1 MSLQLPFYGFLSER
15 EVLVLNNTVKKSRQR
30 FRFGAMKQQYLM
42 MLPTII
48 MVLLFGIFP
57 LVYVLYYSF
66 FKYDGFSTPLF
77 IGFRNYI
84 RLFQDATYW
93 NSVINTLQ
101 MGIAIPLVQIP
112 CSLLLAVL
120 LNQKFRGQSLARAI
134 IFIPN
139 ITSTAI
145 MAIVFYFMF
154 ASYNGIVNGVLIKF
168 GLIDRAIEWF
178 GNGMMAKFVIVMFCT
193 WSGVGFYMVLFLSA
207 LQSIPSD
214 VYESAKVDG
223 ANKFQTFFK
232 ITIPMMG
239 SMFQTITAL
248 CIMNALKLFDSVKAL
263 TNGGPGNTTEVMT
276 MYIYRYFFETMG
288 TAQQGYAS
296 AISIL
301 STILVMVITFVYI
314 RLTRRMNYT

>member
-1 MSLQLPFYGFLSER
+1 MKTNNRKKGFLAS
-15 EVLVLNNTVKKSRQR
+15 LGTY
-30 FRFGAMKQQYLM
+30 KQPYLM

-48 MVLLFGIFP
+48 LVMLFGIYP
-57 LVYVLYYSF
+57 LIYVFYYSF
-66 FKYDGFSTPLF
+66 FKYDGFSPAIFVGL
-77 IGFRNYI
+77 RNYI
-84 RLFQDATYW
+84 RIFNDGTYW

-120 LNQKFRGQSLARAI
+120 LNKRFRGQSLARAV
-134 IFIPN
+134 IFVPN

-145 MAIVFYFMF
+145 IAIVFYFMF
-154 ASYNGIVNGVLIKF
+154 ASYNGIINGVLMKL
-168 GLIDRAIEWF
+168 GLIDKAIEWF
-178 GNGMMAKFVIVMFCT
+178 GNGLMAKIVIVLFCT

-207 LQSIPSD
+207 LQSIPSE
-214 VYESAKVDG
+214 VYESSKVDG
-223 ANKFQTFFK
+223 ANGVQTFFR

-263 TNGGPGNTTEVMT
+263 TNGGPGNSTEVMT

-288 TAQQGYAS
+288 TSQQGYAS
-296 AISIL
+296 AVSIL
-301 STILVMVITFVYI
+301 STVLVMLVTLIYI
-314 RLTRRMNYT
+314 RSTRKMNY

>member
-1 MSLQLPFYGFLSER
+1 
-15 EVLVLNNTVKKSRQR
+15 
-30 FRFGAMKQQYLM
+30 M

-48 MVLLFGIFP
+48 LVMLFGIYP
-57 LVYVLYYSF
+57 LIYVFYYSF
-66 FKYDGFSTPLF
+66 FKYDGFSPAIFVGL
-77 IGFRNYI
+77 RNYI
-84 RLFQDATYW
+84 RIFNDGTYW

-120 LNQKFRGQSLARAI
+120 LNKRFRGQSLARAV
-134 IFIPN
+134 IFVPN

-154 ASYNGIVNGVLIKF
+154 ASYNGIINGVLMKL
-168 GLIDRAIEWF
+168 GLIDKAIEWF
-178 GNGMMAKFVIVMFCT
+178 GNGLMAKIVIVLFCT

-207 LQSIPSD
+207 LQSIPSE
-214 VYESAKVDG
+214 VYESSKVDG
-223 ANKFQTFFK
+223 ANGVQTFFR

-263 TNGGPGNTTEVMT
+263 TNGGPGNSTEVMT

-288 TAQQGYAS
+288 TSQQGYAS
-296 AISIL
+296 AVSIL
-301 STILVMVITFVYI
+301 STVLVMLVTFIYI
-314 RLTRRMNYT
+314 RSTRKMNY

>member
-1 MSLQLPFYGFLSER
+1 MA
-15 EVLVLNNTVKKSRQR
+15 TVKGNGRKKRLWAEIKGYR
-30 FRFGAMKQQYLM
+30 QQYLM
-42 MLPTII
+42 MTPTII
-48 MVLLFGIFP
+48 MVMMFGIYP
-57 LVYVLYYSF
+57 LLYVLYYSF
-66 FKYDGFSTPLF
+66 FKYDGFSEPLF
-77 IGFRNYI
+77 IGLRNYV
-84 RLFQDATYW
+84 RLFQDSTYW
-93 NSVINTLQ
+93 NSVKNTLQ
-101 MGIAIPLVQIP
+101 MGVAIPLVQIP

-120 LNQKFRGQSLARAI
+120 LNQKFRGQSLARAV
-134 IFIPN
+134 IFVPN

-154 ASYNGIVNGVLIKF
+154 ASYNGIINGVLMKL
-168 GLIDRAIEWF
+168 GVIDRAIEWF
-178 GNGMMAKFVIVMFCT
+178 GNGMMAKIVIVLFCT

-207 LQSIPSD
+207 LQSIPSE

-223 ANKFQTFFK
+223 ANKVQTFFG

-263 TNGGPGNTTEVMT
+263 TNGGPGNSTEVMT

-296 AISIL
+296 AVSIL
-301 STILVMVITFVYI
+301 STILVMVITLVYV
-314 RLTRRMNYT
+314 RCTKKMNYQ

>member
-1 MSLQLPFYGFLSER
+1 MSKVKTNNRKKGFLAS
-15 EVLVLNNTVKKSRQR
+15 LGTY
-30 FRFGAMKQQYLM
+30 KQPYLM

-48 MVLLFGIFP
+48 LVMLFGIYP
-57 LVYVLYYSF
+57 LIYVFYYSF
-66 FKYDGFSTPLF
+66 FKYDGFSPAIFVGL
-77 IGFRNYI
+77 RNYI
-84 RLFQDATYW
+84 RIFNDGTYW

-120 LNQKFRGQSLARAI
+120 LNKRFRGQSLARAV
-134 IFIPN
+134 IFVPN

-154 ASYNGIVNGVLIKF
+154 ASYNGIVNGVLMKL
-168 GLIDRAIEWF
+168 GLIDKAIEWF
-178 GNGMMAKFVIVMFCT
+178 GNGLMAKIVIVLFCT

-207 LQSIPSD
+207 LQSIPSE
-214 VYESAKVDG
+214 VYESSKVDG
-223 ANKFQTFFK
+223 ANGVQTFFR

-263 TNGGPGNTTEVMT
+263 TNGGPGNSTEVMT

-288 TAQQGYAS
+288 TSQQGYAS
-296 AISIL
+296 AVSIL
-301 STILVMVITFVYI
+301 STVLVMLVTLIYI
-314 RLTRRMNYT
+314 RSTRKMNY

>member
-1 MSLQLPFYGFLSER
+1 VKTNNRKKGFLAS
-15 EVLVLNNTVKKSRQR
+15 LGTY
-30 FRFGAMKQQYLM
+30 KQPYLM

-48 MVLLFGIFP
+48 LVMLFGIYP
-57 LVYVLYYSF
+57 LIYVFYYSF
-66 FKYDGFSTPLF
+66 FKYDGFSPAIFVGL
-77 IGFRNYI
+77 RNYI
-84 RLFQDATYW
+84 RIFNDGTYW

-120 LNQKFRGQSLARAI
+120 LNKRFRGQSLARAV
-134 IFIPN
+134 IFVPN

-154 ASYNGIVNGVLIKF
+154 ASYNGIVNGVLMKL
-168 GLIDRAIEWF
+168 GLIDKAIEWF
-178 GNGMMAKFVIVMFCT
+178 GNGLMAKIVIVLFCT

-207 LQSIPSD
+207 LQSIPSE
-214 VYESAKVDG
+214 VYESSKVDG
-223 ANKFQTFFK
+223 ANGVQTFFR

-263 TNGGPGNTTEVMT
+263 TNGGPGNSTEVMT

-288 TAQQGYAS
+288 TSQQGYAS
-296 AISIL
+296 AVSIL
-301 STILVMVITFVYI
+301 STVLVMLVTLIYI
-314 RLTRRMNYT
+314 RSTRKMNY

>member
-1 MSLQLPFYGFLSER
+1 
-15 EVLVLNNTVKKSRQR
+15 
-30 FRFGAMKQQYLM
+30 
-42 MLPTII
+42 
-48 MVLLFGIFP
+48 MVILFGVYP
-57 LVYVLYYSF
+57 LLYVLYYSF
-66 FKYDGFSTPLF
+66 FKYDGFSPAVFVGL
-77 IGFRNYI
+77 RNYT
-84 RLFQDATYW
+84 RLFKDATYW

-101 MGIAIPLVQIP
+101 MGVAIPLVQIP

-120 LNQKFRGQSLARAI
+120 LNQRFKGQSLARAV
-134 IFIPN
+134 IFVPN

-154 ASYNGIVNGVLIKF
+154 ASYNGIINGVLIKM
-168 GLIDRAIEWF
+168 GLIEKAIEWF
-178 GNGMMAKFVIVMFCT
+178 GNGTMAKIVIVLFCT

-214 VYESAKVDG
+214 VYESARVDG
-223 ANKFQTFFK
+223 ANKIQTFFR

-263 TNGGPGNTTEVMT
+263 TNGGPGNSTEVMT

-301 STILVMVITFVYI
+301 STVLVMFITLLYI
-314 RLTRRMNYT
+314 RATKNMNY

>member
-1 MSLQLPFYGFLSER
+1 MA
-15 EVLVLNNTVKKSRQR
+15 TVKGNGRKKRLWAEIKGYR
-30 FRFGAMKQQYLM
+30 QQYLM
-42 MLPTII
+42 MTPTII
-48 MVLLFGIFP
+48 MVMMFGIYP
-57 LVYVLYYSF
+57 LLYVLYYSF
-66 FKYDGFSTPLF
+66 FKYDGFSEPLF
-77 IGFRNYI
+77 IGLRNYV
-84 RLFQDATYW
+84 RLFQDSTYW
-93 NSVINTLQ
+93 NSVKNTLQ
-101 MGIAIPLVQIP
+101 MGVAIPLVQIP

-120 LNQKFRGQSLARAI
+120 LNQKFRGQSLARAV
-134 IFIPN
+134 IFVPN

-154 ASYNGIVNGVLIKF
+154 ASYNGIINGVLMKL
-168 GLIDRAIEWF
+168 GVIDRAIEWF
-178 GNGMMAKFVIVMFCT
+178 GNGMMAKTVIVLFCT

-207 LQSIPSD
+207 LQSIPSE

-223 ANKFQTFFK
+223 ANKVQTFFG

-263 TNGGPGNTTEVMT
+263 TNGGPGNSTEVMT

-296 AISIL
+296 AVSIL
-301 STILVMVITFVYI
+301 STILVMVITLVYV
-314 RLTRRMNYT
+314 RCTRKMNY

>member
-1 MSLQLPFYGFLSER
+1 MKTNNRKKGFLAS
-15 EVLVLNNTVKKSRQR
+15 LGTY
-30 FRFGAMKQQYLM
+30 KQPYLM

-48 MVLLFGIFP
+48 LVMLFGIYP
-57 LVYVLYYSF
+57 LIYVFYYSF
-66 FKYDGFSTPLF
+66 FKYDGFSPAIFVGL
-77 IGFRNYI
+77 RNYI
-84 RLFQDATYW
+84 RIFNDGTYW

-120 LNQKFRGQSLARAI
+120 LNKRFRGQSLARAV
-134 IFIPN
+134 IFVPN

-154 ASYNGIVNGVLIKF
+154 ASYNGIINGVLMKL

-178 GNGMMAKFVIVMFCT
+178 GNGLMAKIVIVLFCT

-207 LQSIPSD
+207 LQSIPSE
-214 VYESAKVDG
+214 VYESSKVDG
-223 ANKFQTFFK
+223 ANGVQTFFR

-263 TNGGPGNTTEVMT
+263 TNGGPGNSTEVMT

-288 TAQQGYAS
+288 TSQQGYAS
-296 AISIL
+296 AVSIL
-301 STILVMVITFVYI
+301 STVLVMLVTLIYI
-314 RLTRRMNYT
+314 RSTRKMNY

>member
-1 MSLQLPFYGFLSER
+1 MSKVKTNNRKKGFLAS
-15 EVLVLNNTVKKSRQR
+15 LGTY
-30 FRFGAMKQQYLM
+30 KQPYLM

-48 MVLLFGIFP
+48 LVMLFGIYP
-57 LVYVLYYSF
+57 LIYVFYYSF
-66 FKYDGFSTPLF
+66 FKYDGFSPAIFVGL
-77 IGFRNYI
+77 RNYI
-84 RLFQDATYW
+84 RIFNDGTYW

-120 LNQKFRGQSLARAI
+120 LNKRFRGQSLARAV
-134 IFIPN
+134 IFVPN

-154 ASYNGIVNGVLIKF
+154 ASYNGIINGVLMKL
-168 GLIDRAIEWF
+168 GLIDKAIEWF
-178 GNGMMAKFVIVMFCT
+178 GNGLMAKIVIVLFCT

-207 LQSIPSD
+207 LQSIPSE
-214 VYESAKVDG
+214 VYESSKVDG
-223 ANKFQTFFK
+223 ANGVQTFFR

-263 TNGGPGNTTEVMT
+263 TNGGPGNSTEVMT

-288 TAQQGYAS
+288 TSQQGYAS
-296 AISIL
+296 AVSIL
-301 STILVMVITFVYI
+301 STVLVMLVTFIYI
-314 RLTRRMNYT
+314 RSTRKMNY

>member
-1 MSLQLPFYGFLSER
+1 MKTNNRKKGFLAT
-15 EVLVLNNTVKKSRQR
+15 LGTY
-30 FRFGAMKQQYLM
+30 KQPYLM

-48 MVLLFGIFP
+48 LVVLFGIYP
-57 LVYVLYYSF
+57 LIYVFYYSF
-66 FKYDGFSTPLF
+66 FKYDGFSPAIFVGL
-77 IGFRNYI
+77 RNYI
-84 RLFQDATYW
+84 RIFNDGTYW

-101 MGIAIPLVQIP
+101 MGVAIPLVQIP

-120 LNQKFRGQSLARAI
+120 LNKRFRGQSLARAV
-134 IFIPN
+134 IFVPN

-154 ASYNGIVNGVLIKF
+154 ASYNGIINGVLMKL
-168 GLIDRAIEWF
+168 GLIDKAIEWF
-178 GNGMMAKFVIVMFCT
+178 GNGLMAKIVIVLFCT

-207 LQSIPSD
+207 LQSIPSE
-214 VYESAKVDG
+214 VYESSKVDG
-223 ANKFQTFFK
+223 ANGVQTFFR

-263 TNGGPGNTTEVMT
+263 TNGGPGNSTEVMT

-288 TAQQGYAS
+288 TSQQGYAS
-296 AISIL
+296 AVSIL
-301 STILVMVITFVYI
+301 STVLVMMVTMIYI
-314 RLTRRMNYT
+314 RSTRKMNY

>member
-1 MSLQLPFYGFLSER
+1 MKTNNRKKGFLAS
-15 EVLVLNNTVKKSRQR
+15 LGTY
-30 FRFGAMKQQYLM
+30 KQPYLM

-48 MVLLFGIFP
+48 LVMLFGIYP
-57 LVYVLYYSF
+57 LIYVFYYSF
-66 FKYDGFSTPLF
+66 FKYDGFSPAIFVGL
-77 IGFRNYI
+77 RNYI
-84 RLFQDATYW
+84 RIFNDGTYW

-120 LNQKFRGQSLARAI
+120 LNKRFRGQSLARAV
-134 IFIPN
+134 IFVPN

-154 ASYNGIVNGVLIKF
+154 ASYNGIINGVLMKL
-168 GLIDRAIEWF
+168 GLIDKAIEWF
-178 GNGMMAKFVIVMFCT
+178 GNGLMAKIVIVLFCT

-207 LQSIPSD
+207 LQSIPSE
-214 VYESAKVDG
+214 VYESSKVDG
-223 ANKFQTFFK
+223 ANGVQTFFR

-263 TNGGPGNTTEVMT
+263 TNGGPGNSTEVMT

-288 TAQQGYAS
+288 TSQQGYAS
-296 AISIL
+296 AVSIL
-301 STILVMVITFVYI
+301 STVLVMLVTFIYI
-314 RLTRRMNYT
+314 RSTRKMNY

>member
-1 MSLQLPFYGFLSER
+1 MKGNGR
-15 EVLVLNNTVKKSRQR
+15 KKRLWAEIKGYR
-30 FRFGAMKQQYLM
+30 QQYLM
-42 MLPTII
+42 MTPTII
-48 MVLLFGIFP
+48 MVMMFGIYP
-57 LVYVLYYSF
+57 LLYVLYYSF
-66 FKYDGFSTPLF
+66 FKYDGFSEPLF
-77 IGFRNYI
+77 IGLRNYV
-84 RLFQDATYW
+84 RLFQDSTYW
-93 NSVINTLQ
+93 NSVKNTLQ
-101 MGIAIPLVQIP
+101 MGVAIPLVQIP

-120 LNQKFRGQSLARAI
+120 LNQKFRGQSLARAV
-134 IFIPN
+134 IFVPN

-154 ASYNGIVNGVLIKF
+154 ASYNGIINGVLMKL
-168 GLIDRAIEWF
+168 GVIDRAIEWF
-178 GNGMMAKFVIVMFCT
+178 GNGMMAKTVIVLFCT

-207 LQSIPSD
+207 LQSIPSE

-223 ANKFQTFFK
+223 ANKVQTFFG

-263 TNGGPGNTTEVMT
+263 TNGGPGNSTEVMT

-296 AISIL
+296 AVSIL
-301 STILVMVITFVYI
+301 STILVMVITLVYV
-314 RLTRRMNYT
+314 RCTRKMNY

>member
-1 MSLQLPFYGFLSER
+1 
-15 EVLVLNNTVKKSRQR
+15 
-30 FRFGAMKQQYLM
+30 
-42 MLPTII
+42 
-48 MVLLFGIFP
+48 
-57 LVYVLYYSF
+57 
-66 FKYDGFSTPLF
+66 
-77 IGFRNYI
+77 
-84 RLFQDATYW
+84 
-93 NSVINTLQ
+93 
-101 MGIAIPLVQIP
+101 MGVAIPLVQIP

-120 LNQKFRGQSLARAI
+120 LNQRFKGQSLARAV
-134 IFIPN
+134 IFVPN

-154 ASYNGIVNGVLIKF
+154 ASYNGIINGVLIKM
-168 GLIDRAIEWF
+168 GLIEKAIEWF
-178 GNGMMAKFVIVMFCT
+178 GNGTMAKIVIVLFCT

-214 VYESAKVDG
+214 VYESARVDG
-223 ANKFQTFFK
+223 ANKIQTFFR

-263 TNGGPGNTTEVMT
+263 TNGGPGNSTEVMT

-301 STILVMVITFVYI
+301 STVLVMFITLLYI
-314 RLTRRMNYT
+314 RATKNMNY

>member
-1 MSLQLPFYGFLSER
+1 
-15 EVLVLNNTVKKSRQR
+15 VATVKGNGRKKRLWAEIKGYR
-30 FRFGAMKQQYLM
+30 QQYLM
-42 MLPTII
+42 MTPTII
-48 MVLLFGIFP
+48 MVMMFGIYP
-57 LVYVLYYSF
+57 LLYVLYYSF
-66 FKYDGFSTPLF
+66 FKYDGFSEPLF
-77 IGFRNYI
+77 IGLRNYV
-84 RLFQDATYW
+84 RLFQDSTYW
-93 NSVINTLQ
+93 NSVKNTLQ
-101 MGIAIPLVQIP
+101 MGVAIPLVQIP

-120 LNQKFRGQSLARAI
+120 LNQKFRGQSLARAV
-134 IFIPN
+134 IFVPN

-154 ASYNGIVNGVLIKF
+154 ASYNGIINGVLMKL
-168 GLIDRAIEWF
+168 GVIDRAIEWF
-178 GNGMMAKFVIVMFCT
+178 GNGMMAKIVIVLFCT

-207 LQSIPSD
+207 LQSIPSE

-223 ANKFQTFFK
+223 ANKVQTFFG

-263 TNGGPGNTTEVMT
+263 TNGGPGNSTEVMT

-296 AISIL
+296 AVSIL
-301 STILVMVITFVYI
+301 STILVMVITLVYV
-314 RLTRRMNYT
+314 RCTKKMNYQ

>member
-1 MSLQLPFYGFLSER
+1 MKAVG
-15 EVLVLNNTVKKSRQR
+15 KKTSVIARM
-30 FRFGAMKQQYLM
+30 GKCKQQYLM
-42 MLPTII
+42 MSPTII
-48 MVLLFGIFP
+48 MVLLFGVFP
-57 LVYVLYYSF
+57 LLYVLYYSF
-66 FKYDGFSTPLF
+66 FKYDGFSPAVF
-77 IGFRNYI
+77 VGFRNYL
-84 RLFQDATYW
+84 RLFQDGTYW

-101 MGIAIPLVQIP
+101 MGVAIPLIQIP

-120 LNQKFRGQSLARAI
+120 LNQRFRGQSLARAI
-134 IFIPN
+134 IFVPN

-154 ASYNGIVNGVLIKF
+154 ASYNGIVNGVLIKL
-168 GLIDRAIEWF
+168 GLIDKAIEWF
-178 GNGMMAKFVIVMFCT
+178 GNGMMAKIVIVLFCT

-239 SMFQTITAL
+239 SMLQTITAL

-296 AISIL
+296 AVSIL
-301 STILVMVITFVYI
+301 STVLVMIITLIYI
-314 RLTRRMNYT
+314 WATRRMNY

>member
-1 MSLQLPFYGFLSER
+1 MKTAGTNKGFLAR
-15 EVLVLNNTVKKSRQR
+15 LGKY
-30 FRFGAMKQQYLM
+30 KQSYLM
-42 MLPTII
+42 MSPTIL
-48 MVLLFGIFP
+48 MVILFGVYP
-57 LVYVLYYSF
+57 LLYVLYYSF
-66 FKYDGFSTPLF
+66 FKYDGFSPAVFVGL
-77 IGFRNYI
+77 RNYT
-84 RLFQDATYW
+84 RLFKDATYW

-101 MGIAIPLVQIP
+101 MGVAIPLVQIP

-120 LNQKFRGQSLARAI
+120 LNQRFKGQSLARAV
-134 IFIPN
+134 IFVPN

-154 ASYNGIVNGVLIKF
+154 ASYNGIINGVLIKM
-168 GLIDRAIEWF
+168 GLIEKAIEWF
-178 GNGMMAKFVIVMFCT
+178 GNGTMAKIVIVLFCT

-214 VYESAKVDG
+214 VYESARVDG
-223 ANKFQTFFK
+223 ANKIQTFFR

-263 TNGGPGNTTEVMT
+263 TNGGPGNSTEVMT

-301 STILVMVITFVYI
+301 STVLVMFITLLYI
-314 RLTRRMNYT
+314 RATKNMNY

>member
-1 MSLQLPFYGFLSER
+1 MSKVKTNNRKKGFLAS
-15 EVLVLNNTVKKSRQR
+15 LGTY
-30 FRFGAMKQQYLM
+30 KQPYLM

-48 MVLLFGIFP
+48 LVMLFGIYP
-57 LVYVLYYSF
+57 LIYVFYYSF
-66 FKYDGFSTPLF
+66 FKYDGFSPAIFVGL
-77 IGFRNYI
+77 RNYI
-84 RLFQDATYW
+84 RIFNDGTYW

-120 LNQKFRGQSLARAI
+120 LNKRFRGQSLARAV
-134 IFIPN
+134 IFVPN

-154 ASYNGIVNGVLIKF
+154 ASYNGIINGVLMKL
-168 GLIDRAIEWF
+168 GLIDKAIEWF
-178 GNGMMAKFVIVMFCT
+178 GNGLMAKIVIVLFCT

-207 LQSIPSD
+207 LQRIRSE
-214 VYESAKVDG
+214 VYESSKVDG
-223 ANKFQTFFK
+223 ANGVQTFFR

-263 TNGGPGNTTEVMT
+263 TNGGPGNSTEVMT

-288 TAQQGYAS
+288 TSQQGYAS
-296 AISIL
+296 AVSIL
-301 STILVMVITFVYI
+301 STVLVMLVTFIYI
-314 RLTRRMNYT
+314 RSTRKMNY

>member
-1 MSLQLPFYGFLSER
+1 
-15 EVLVLNNTVKKSRQR
+15 VKGNGRKKRLWAEIKGYR
-30 FRFGAMKQQYLM
+30 QQYLM
-42 MLPTII
+42 MTPTII
-48 MVLLFGIFP
+48 MVMMFGIYP
-57 LVYVLYYSF
+57 LLYVLYYSF
-66 FKYDGFSTPLF
+66 FKYDGFSEPLF
-77 IGFRNYI
+77 IGLRNYV
-84 RLFQDATYW
+84 RLFQDSTYW
-93 NSVINTLQ
+93 NSVKNTLQ
-101 MGIAIPLVQIP
+101 MGVAIPLVQIP

-120 LNQKFRGQSLARAI
+120 LNQKFRGQSLARAV
-134 IFIPN
+134 IFVPN

-154 ASYNGIVNGVLIKF
+154 ASYNGIINGVLMKL
-168 GLIDRAIEWF
+168 GVIDRAIEWF
-178 GNGMMAKFVIVMFCT
+178 GNGMMAKTVIVLFCT

-207 LQSIPSD
+207 LQSIPSE

-223 ANKFQTFFK
+223 ANKVQTFFG

-263 TNGGPGNTTEVMT
+263 TNGGPGNSTEVMT

-296 AISIL
+296 AVSIL
-301 STILVMVITFVYI
+301 STILVMVITLVYV
-314 RLTRRMNYT
+314 RCTRKMNY

>member
-1 MSLQLPFYGFLSER
+1 M
-15 EVLVLNNTVKKSRQR
+15 
-30 FRFGAMKQQYLM
+30 
-42 MLPTII
+42 
-48 MVLLFGIFP
+48 LFGIYP
-57 LVYVLYYSF
+57 LIYVFYYSF
-66 FKYDGFSTPLF
+66 FKYDGFSPAIFVGL
-77 IGFRNYI
+77 RNYI
-84 RLFQDATYW
+84 RIFNDGTYW

-120 LNQKFRGQSLARAI
+120 LNKRFRGQSLARAV
-134 IFIPN
+134 IFVPN

-154 ASYNGIVNGVLIKF
+154 ASYNGIINGVLMKL
-168 GLIDRAIEWF
+168 GLIDKAIEWF
-178 GNGMMAKFVIVMFCT
+178 GNGLMAKIVIVLFCT

-207 LQSIPSD
+207 LQSIPSE
-214 VYESAKVDG
+214 VYESSKVDG
-223 ANKFQTFFK
+223 ANGVQTFFR

-263 TNGGPGNTTEVMT
+263 TNGGPGNSTEVMT

-288 TAQQGYAS
+288 TSQQGYAS
-296 AISIL
+296 AVSIL
-301 STILVMVITFVYI
+301 STVLVMLVTFIYI
-314 RLTRRMNYT
+314 RSTRKMNY

>member
-1 MSLQLPFYGFLSER
+1 
-15 EVLVLNNTVKKSRQR
+15 VATVKGNGRKKRLWAEIKGYR
-30 FRFGAMKQQYLM
+30 QQYLM
-42 MLPTII
+42 MTPTII
-48 MVLLFGIFP
+48 MVMMFGIYP
-57 LVYVLYYSF
+57 LLYVLYYSF
-66 FKYDGFSTPLF
+66 FKYDGFSEPLF
-77 IGFRNYI
+77 IGLRNYV
-84 RLFQDATYW
+84 RLFQDSTYW
-93 NSVINTLQ
+93 NSVKNTLQ
-101 MGIAIPLVQIP
+101 MGVAIPLVQIP

-120 LNQKFRGQSLARAI
+120 LNQKFRGQSLARAV
-134 IFIPN
+134 IFVPN

-154 ASYNGIVNGVLIKF
+154 ASYNGIINGVLMKL
-168 GLIDRAIEWF
+168 GVIDRAIEWF
-178 GNGMMAKFVIVMFCT
+178 GNGMMAKIVIVLFCT

-207 LQSIPSD
+207 LQSIPSE

-223 ANKFQTFFK
+223 ANKIQTFFG

-263 TNGGPGNTTEVMT
+263 TNGGPGNSTEVMT

-296 AISIL
+296 AVSIL
-301 STILVMVITFVYI
+301 STILVMVITLVYV
-314 RLTRRMNYT
+314 RCTRKMNY

>member
-1 MSLQLPFYGFLSER
+1 MKTNNRKKGFLAS
-15 EVLVLNNTVKKSRQR
+15 LGTY
-30 FRFGAMKQQYLM
+30 KQPYLM

-48 MVLLFGIFP
+48 LVMLFGIYP
-57 LVYVLYYSF
+57 LIYVFYYSF
-66 FKYDGFSTPLF
+66 FKYDGFSPAIFVGL
-77 IGFRNYI
+77 RNYI
-84 RLFQDATYW
+84 RIFNDGTYW

-120 LNQKFRGQSLARAI
+120 LNKRFRGQSLARAV
-134 IFIPN
+134 IFVPN

-154 ASYNGIVNGVLIKF
+154 ASYNGIVNGVLMKL
-168 GLIDRAIEWF
+168 GLIDKAIEWF
-178 GNGMMAKFVIVMFCT
+178 GNGLMAKIVIVLFCT

-207 LQSIPSD
+207 LQSIPSE
-214 VYESAKVDG
+214 VYESSKVDG
-223 ANKFQTFFK
+223 ANGVQTFFR

-263 TNGGPGNTTEVMT
+263 TNGGPGNSTEVMT

-288 TAQQGYAS
+288 TSQQGYAS
-296 AISIL
+296 AVSIL
-301 STILVMVITFVYI
+301 STVLVMLVTLIYI
-314 RLTRRMNYT
+314 RSTRKMNY

>member
-1 MSLQLPFYGFLSER
+1 MKTAGG
-15 EVLVLNNTVKKSRQR
+15 KKSFLYQIGK
-30 FRFGAMKQQYLM
+30 FKQQYLM
-42 MLPTII
+42 MSPTIL
-48 MVLLFGIFP
+48 MVILFGIYP
-57 LVYVLYYSF
+57 LLYVLYYSF
-66 FKYDGFSTPLF
+66 FKYDGFSPAIFVGL
-77 IGFRNYI
+77 RNYV
-84 RLFQDATYW
+84 RLFQDETYW
-93 NSVINTLQ
+93 NSVINTIQ
-101 MGIAIPLVQIP
+101 MGVAIPLVQIP

-120 LNQKFRGQSLARAI
+120 LNRKFRGQSLARAI
-134 IFIPN
+134 IFVPN

-154 ASYNGIVNGVLIKF
+154 ASYNGIVNGVLLKL
-168 GLIDRAIEWF
+168 GLIDTAIEWF
-178 GNGMMAKFVIVMFCT
+178 GNGLMAKVVIVLFCT

-223 ANKFQTFFK
+223 ANSVQTFFK

-263 TNGGPGNTTEVMT
+263 TNGGPGNSTEVMT

-288 TAQQGYAS
+288 TSQQGYAS

-301 STILVMVITFVYI
+301 STVLVMFITLVYI
-314 RLTRRMNYT
+314 RMTRKMNY